1 MKITITE
8 LRKNT
13 SKYLALA
20 ESEVIFITKRGKIVA
35 QLSKPQLSQKLD
47 ALDELTGI
55 AYNGKNLSLEEIKN
69 GRLERQ

>member
-20 ESEVIFITKRGKIVA
+20 ESEVIFITKRDKIVA

-55 AYNGKNLSLEEIKN
+55 AYNGKNLSLGEIKN
-69 GRLERQ
+69 EKLERQ